1 MKYTSLLNL
10 ETIELIKLKKIC
22 EKAIKSDVKNKF
34 ELKSMIDWN
43 FGNLLFDEF
52 WNMLSIKNEPLFQE
66 MIFVIDLIVNLNNK
80 KNNVKKEDTTILTAP
95 GEKITQTREVI
106 EDLVKKAENEIMLI
120 GYDYSD
126 FGGFKGKIR
135 DASRRNVK
143 IYIIGETQFV
153 EKLRKELKTIK
164 GKIEYFAYDVDVAKD
179 KIVEGG
185 RTPSEKFPPKF
196 HAKVVIKDRKEGLIT
211 SANLTYQGVN
221 CNVEI
226 GTKIDKVEARS
237 VAEWLRGL
245 IQSGLLKKYENWGG

>member
-1 MKYTSLLNL
+1 M
-10 ETIELIKLKKIC
+10 
-22 EKAIKSDVKNKF
+22 
-34 ELKSMIDWN
+34 
-43 FGNLLFDEF
+43 
-52 WNMLSIKNEPLFQE
+52 
-66 MIFVIDLIVNLNNK
+66 
-80 KNNVKKEDTTILTAP
+80 TAP

-179 KIVEGG
+179 KIVEG
-185 RTPSEKFPPKF
+185 
-196 HAKVVIKDRKEGLIT
+196 
-211 SANLTYQGVN
+211 
-221 CNVEI
+221 VELHQ
-226 GTKIDKVEARS
+226 KNSHLNFMLK
-237 VAEWLRGL
+237 L
-245 IQSGLLKKYENWGG
+245 LLKTEKRD